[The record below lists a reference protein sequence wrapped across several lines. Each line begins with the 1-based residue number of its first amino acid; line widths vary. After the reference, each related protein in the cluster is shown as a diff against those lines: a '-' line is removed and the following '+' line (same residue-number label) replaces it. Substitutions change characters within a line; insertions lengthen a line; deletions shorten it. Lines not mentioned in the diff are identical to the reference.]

1 MIFLINHPHKFN
13 LLGSIDEL
21 DSFLYQTVGHDAIEY
36 YAECINLPL
45 YRREIMG
52 SSLVQSADYQQ
63 TSGDETEDLYQLL
76 KQVKVV

>member
-1 MIFLINHPHKFN
+1 MGN
-13 LLGSIDEL
+13 IDEL

-52 SSLVQSADYQQ
+52 SSLVQGADYQQ
-63 TSGDETEDLYQLL
+63 TLGDETEVYQLSEGC
-76 KQVKVV
+76 